1 MRELMN
7 GIQISELVYGSP
19 TKHQYD
25 SMLNQG
31 PLLKK
36 VLENT
41 DTIKLFFDKKYP
53 SNISPEVRIELKEL
67 QKLTKNIS
75 KKDLDF
81 AKKSESDHYESWV
94 SFLYDMGI
102 SVPVSFFNN
111 IEKQTDGLIYTLK
124 YHYNRPRPFQLGYY
138 HKLPVM
144 QTISSNANS
153 PAFPSGHAFEARLFC
168 LILSKKY
175 PFAQQKLETFATNH
189 AESRL
194 HAGVHYR
201 SDMNF
206 GHELADWAFSTKLFD
221 NL

>member
-67 QKLTKNIS
+67 QKLTKNIDSRGS
-75 KKDLDF
+75 KSKSPFKSRYKNELIKF
-81 AKKSESDHYESWV
+81 KKFSYYKKLHYGEPINK
-94 SFLYDMGI
+94 GKRI
-102 SVPVSFFNN
+102 S
-111 IEKQTDGLIYTLK
+111 IIIYTISNDILKTTSTYKK
-124 YHYNRPRPFQLGYY
+124 YHKY
-138 HKLPVM
+138 
-144 QTISSNANS
+144 
-153 PAFPSGHAFEARLFC
+153 
-168 LILSKKY
+168 IL
-175 PFAQQKLETFATNH
+175 
-189 AESRL
+189 
-194 HAGVHYR
+194 
-201 SDMNF
+201 
-206 GHELADWAFSTKLFD
+206 